1 MKRYFPTVKDLVY
14 SAIAAI
20 NNHRF
25 IQNPIVYS
33 PLPDNRGKYNPIP
46 ITRYRTYDGKELI
59 EPGLTLAVF
68 PASSNRG
75 ESSSYTNIPPN
86 SAVFN
91 TYEMGPKNATYQ
103 YEGIYK
109 LVVALYY
116 QEVALN
122 ESKEIVYYEVKD
134 KPEVIIENKELA
146 RERKAKL
153 WNPKKLNIEIN
164 PGEDI
169 LRDYLDVLRLVIEE
183 ISIDGLMPWRVRGS
197 QVTHYDFPT
206 SSWSAKNENIYF
218 HFAYLYWELS
228 MYAPAVASKQEDIY
242 LLDTITFLKEQFIK

>member
-14 SAIAAI
+14 SSIIAI

-25 IQNPIVYS
+25 IQNPIVFS
-33 PLPDNRGKYNPIP
+33 PVPDSNGRINPIS
-46 ITRYRTYDGKELI
+46 INRYRTYDGKELI

-68 PASSNRG
+68 PASSNRS
-75 ESSSYTNIPPN
+75 ESSAYINQPAN
-86 SAVFN
+86 SATFK
-91 TYEMGPKNATYQ
+91 TFELGPKNSKYQ
-103 YEGIYK
+103 YDATYK

-122 ESKEIVYYEVKD
+122 ESKEVVYYEVKN
-134 KPEVIIENKELA
+134 KPEVIIENKNIA

-153 WNPKKLNIEIN
+153 WDPKKLSIEIN

-169 LRDYLDVLRLVIEE
+169 LRDYLDVLRLIIEE
-183 ISIDGLMPWRVRGS
+183 ISIDGLLPWRVRGS
-197 QVTHYDFPT
+197 QVTEYDFPT
-206 SSWSAKNENIYF
+206 TSWSANNENIYF
-218 HFAYLYWELS
+218 HYAYLYWELS

-242 LLDTITFLKEQFIK
+242 LLDTINFLRQSFK